1 MLLSSAKLPG
11 FVAVILCKEEFLIS
25 RGFFPLFCGPF
36 CIYSIGSQE
45 MEWVPSVS
53 FLPLPRA
60 PCVSAPCLNLGSFG
74 HIRPFNVPVQ
84 RCCAGLLLFEAVLLY
99 CSVSFHSDV
108 YINNWMPLVGCNYT
122 PGSYIHQFSSAF
134 FFFFPQKSGGS
145 CGNRCCSFNKC
156 SHSNACSTWVGF
168 SEQRSFFYL

>member
-11 FVAVILCKEEFLIS
+11 FVAVILCKEEFLIL
-25 RGFFPLFCGPF
+25 GVFFPCFVAPFVFILLAPRRWSEFLLFPSCLSLELPVYQPPVWTWGPLAT
-36 CIYSIGSQE
+36 SG
-45 MEWVPSVS
+45 PSM
-53 FLPLPRA
+53 
-60 PCVSAPCLNLGSFG
+60 C
-74 HIRPFNVPVQ
+74 

-134 FFFFPQKSGGS
+134 FFFFP
-145 CGNRCCSFNKC
+145 
-156 SHSNACSTWVGF
+156 
-168 SEQRSFFYL
+168 SEVRRQLWESVLLF